1 MTTSVLSAQA
11 QTASEQ
17 GCLTHLT
24 PECQERDGGSRA
36 FLQNDIHLVWPPK
49 ARTRPERDKG
59 PTAPRPHGPTAWPP
73 AKPDSGDADVP
84 QLCLSPEPASLRLKA
99 NTKTG
104 RPSCPS
110 RGGPALARGG
120 AGRGAPGRPTGKR
133 GALRTRAVAAAAR
146 YHILRGRG
154 SPEGAGKQG
163 LKSERGEHT

>member
-59 PTAPRPHGPTAWPP
+59 PTAPRPGHQQNQTVGMQTFLCCVSVRSPP
-73 AKPDSGDADVP
+73 PSDSKQTQRREGRAAQAEGAQP
-84 QLCLSPEPASLRLKA
+84 SPAGEPAVGPLGDPLESAEPSGQGPRLRPRGTTFCGAGAPRKEQE
-99 NTKTG
+99 
-104 RPSCPS
+104 S
-110 RGGPALARGG
+110 RG
-120 AGRGAPGRPTGKR
+120 
-133 GALRTRAVAAAAR
+133 
-146 YHILRGRG
+146 
-154 SPEGAGKQG
+154 
-163 LKSERGEHT
+163 